1 MKDINE
7 IISADTVKLTV
18 DAPEQIKEK
27 LSEEFI
33 LELARQLTRE
43 IERAMSVKGLAGSNI
58 ELKLAFAPETFM
70 EHTSENI
77 TYRRLLITDKA
88 CGTKDFWVKWTRNNG
103 AVAFSMCDTPAEG
116 EITFELGEDVPQKIR
131 EKEYRFLV
139 RANTDKY
146 HYAMGRRNVTEWR
159 ELIKRA
165 VKRGDLERVVSEV
178 EIADHSADVHD
189 ALSSI
194 LSTFG
199 KDAPAPAFEEPAE
212 STENLEFEEAMRKA
226 KEAVFGQYSDKDT
239 EDDAQAPDVP
249 FDFSAAVEEDGASD
263 EFSVI
268 EDEEESEEAEE
279 EPEEELAEE
288 DGIDEA
294 ELADELEEE
303 PEEEVE
309 EEPEEELEEEAEEE
323 PEEEVE
329 QAPSKIDEEQI
340 RAEAEAKV
348 RCEYELAARERAEA
362 ECERVRGELQALR
375 EELSGVKSELENAR
389 RENIIL
395 TSENQRLKQLS
406 DTLSEQK
413 AKIEA
418 EMEEEQRKLREEIQ
432 ARTRAE
438 ARERERLEEA
448 ARLAVMEQRR
458 VEEERIEKERQA
470 AEALRLAEEK
480 ARREEEEARIEA
492 ERAREAE
499 RIRRETEIARGNVLP
514 EQNNE
519 KAHESQPDEP
529 TEYTYISRKVK
540 LLFKNLIDPNIT
552 ARIHEIIKAT
562 VEYYK
567 KENVSIKIKA
577 SVPDERT
584 VVLDFVKIPEEE
596 HELFVNIIK
605 VLGGSNLGITKAI
618 VE

>member
-1 MKDINE
+1 MKDTNE
-7 IISADTVKLTV
+7 IVSADTVKLTV

-199 KDAPAPAFEEPAE
+199 KDAPAPAVEEPAE

-226 KEAVFGQYSDKDT
+226 QEAVFGQYYDDEAENDASVA
-239 EDDAQAPDVP
+239 EDIP
-249 FDFSAAVEEDGASD
+249 FDFSAVVEEDGASD

-309 EEPEEELEEEAEEE
+309 
-323 PEEEVE
+323 

-362 ECERVRGELQALR
+362 ECDRVRGELQMVR
-375 EELSGVKSELENAR
+375 EDLSQVKGELEEVR

-395 TSENQRLKQLS
+395 TSENERLKQLS
-406 DTLSEQK
+406 EALSAQK

-418 EMEEEQRKLREEIQ
+418 EMEEEHRKLREEIE

-458 VEEERIEKERQA
+458 AEEERIERERLE
-470 AEALRLAEEK
+470 AERLRLAEEK
-480 ARREEEEARIEA
+480 ARREEEEARIEE

-552 ARIHEIIKAT
+552 ARIHEIIKTT

-577 SVPDERT
+577 SVPDEKT
-584 VVLDFVKIPEEE
+584 VVLDFVKIPKEEN
-596 HELFVNIIK
+596 ELFVNIIK